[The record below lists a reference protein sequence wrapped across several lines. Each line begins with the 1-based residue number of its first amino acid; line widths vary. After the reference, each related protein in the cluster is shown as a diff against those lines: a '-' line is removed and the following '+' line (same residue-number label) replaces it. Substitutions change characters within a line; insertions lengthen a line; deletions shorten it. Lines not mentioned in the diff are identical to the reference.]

1 MTIEAQDHKGAS
13 IGFSY
18 SAGHD
23 DRDIK
28 LAIADLAEQLA
39 EDGINAA
46 KFVVRNEGKII
57 ATQKAAA
64 HAGAQ
69 P

>member
-1 MTIEAQDHKGAS
+1 MTIEAQDHQGAS
-13 IGFSY
+13 LGFSY

-23 DRDIK
+23 ERDIK
-28 LAIADLAEQLA
+28 IAIADLAESLA
-39 EDGINAA
+39 EDAIYAA
-46 KFVVRNEGKII
+46 KFVVRNEGRII

-64 HAGAQ
+64 SAEAL